1 LLREKDEEEK
11 EEESSSA
18 RCTIRRPKKA
28 AINLRG
34 FSDVFEDFCGGR
46 WRRSTKRRRRLFY
59 SR

>member
-34 FSDVFEDFCGGR
+34 FSDV
-46 WRRSTKRRRRLFY
+46 
-59 SR
+59 